1 MSPEIKI
8 SPEEEKEMMDMLMKR
23 LKMSPEFVE
32 ARNKLK
38 FGKTVAEKLEA
49 LNIER
54 RIILRGG
61 GPEAVEKQHKRGRLT
76 ARERV
81 EVTGSLVD
89 TSLVT
94 SVPVCMER
102 PRSK

>member
-1 MSPEIKI
+1 
-8 SPEEEKEMMDMLMKR
+8 MMEMLMKR

-54 RIILRGG
+54 RMILQGG
-61 GPEAVEKQHKRGRLT
+61 GPEAIERQHKLGRLT

-81 EVTGSLVD
+81 AKLMDPQTFQELDHVAPAL
-89 TSLVT
+89 
-94 SVPVCMER
+94 
-102 PRSK
+102 

>member
-1 MSPEIKI
+1 MSKAVEERKI

-49 LNIER
+49 LNLER
-54 RIILRGG
+54 RIILQGG
-61 GPEAVEKQHKRGRLT
+61 SPWTCGIGLMRLVLT
-76 ARERV
+76 SARSGAGGTE
-81 EVTGSLVD
+81 L
-89 TSLVT
+89 
-94 SVPVCMER
+94 
-102 PRSK
+102 